1 MIPAP
6 GRVLD
11 PPTLAQREK
20 IAKGLLARGE
30 SLVDITRV
38 TQLGTQH
45 LVALR
50 EELQRHP
57 LGAVDPLAA
66 PRGRLLAAYEVY
78 LAAGAGLLAAAD
90 AYSHVAT
97 GGSTRHPA
105 DVGPVVRKAL
115 KSAGMLAARQ
125 PR

>member
-11 PPTLAQREK
+11 PPTLTQREA

-30 SLVDITRV
+30 SLQHIEQV
-38 TQLGTQH
+38 TELGRQH

-50 EELQRHP
+50 EELPFH
-57 LGAVDPLAA
+57 DPLAA
-66 PRGRLLAAYEVY
+66 PRGRLVAAYEVY
-78 LAAGAGLLAAAD
+78 RAAGAGLVAAAD
-90 AYSHVAT
+90 AYSAVAP
-97 GGSTRHPA
+97 GGSTRHPPDLA
-105 DVGPVVRKAL
+105 PVVRRAL
-115 KSAGMLAARQ
+115 KTAGMLAVRQ